1 MQDFATLS
9 KPQLLVTL
17 RQQTEQLASRD
28 NELAS
33 RDSELAKRDDVIQQL
48 EAKIQQLEK
57 DYLKLWQERFA
68 AKSERY
74 IADPDQLR
82 IDFGDTDE
90 AADAAD
96 GLAEAVEEADLIPAH
111 KRRKPRKKRDES
123 LPAHLPREEVV
134 VDAPDSEKHCDT
146 HDDRKLLPEAMWDI
160 VERLKYIPP
169 QLLVEVRKYPK
180 YACEGQSEC
189 GIATA
194 ERPTGIVEGDKYDTS
209 IAAEIITNK
218 YAYHLPVYRQQ
229 DMFAGSRPI
238 FGRCPDAVTQH
249 DAEYL
254 DALPLHRDSAAG
266 VLQRSAA
273 G

>member
-1 MQDFATLS
+1 
-9 KPQLLVTL
+9 
-17 RQQTEQLASRD
+17 
-28 NELAS
+28 
-33 RDSELAKRDDVIQQL
+33 VIQQL

-74 IADPDQLR
+74 IGDPDQLR

-90 AADAAD
+90 AADAAE
-96 GLAEAVEEADLIPAH
+96 GLAEAVEEADLVPAH

-123 LPAHLPREEVV
+123 LPAHLPRKEVFMDV
-134 VDAPDSEKHCDT
+134 PDSDKHCDT
-146 HDDRKLLPEAMWDI
+146 HGERKLLPEAMWDI

-180 YACEGQSEC
+180 YACEGQPEC

-194 ERPTGIVEGDKYDTS
+194 ERPTGIVEGDKYDPS
-209 IAAEIITNK
+209 IAAELITNK
-218 YAYHLPVYRQQ
+218 FAYHLPVNRQQ
-229 DMFAGSRPI
+229 DMFAGSRPT

-249 DAEYL
+249 DAEHL
-254 DALPLHRDSAAG
+254 DALQLHRDSAAAL
-266 VLQRSAA
+266 LQASAA
-273 G
+273 A